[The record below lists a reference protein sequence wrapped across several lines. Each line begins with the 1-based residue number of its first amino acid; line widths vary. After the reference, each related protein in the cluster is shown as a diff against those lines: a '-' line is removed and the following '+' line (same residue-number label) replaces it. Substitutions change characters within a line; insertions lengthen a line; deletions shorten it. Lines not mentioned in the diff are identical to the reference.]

1 VKLIEKRKN
10 QRKLKKDIVVI
21 YHGNC
26 TDGFSAAWAA
36 WNKLGDKAE
45 YIGIDPDE
53 SPDRSIVGKEVY
65 MIDVAYHDGLE
76 KFVADNKKVVIIDH
90 HSTNKEIV
98 ELFSE
103 GVFDMNH
110 SAAVLSWKYFNP
122 QKPVPLLLSYV
133 EDVDLWRLK
142 MPNTDEIISALDM
155 FDFSFENWSRI
166 AKDFE
171 NQSKFKEYVE
181 NGKIVLAY
189 QNKLIERLIANNL
202 RVVEFLGQ
210 KVYVVN
216 SPNFSSQIGN
226 IIANKLPPMGI
237 VWYEEKDGSVHV
249 SLRSIGDTDVSKMAK
264 KFGGGGHKHAAGFR
278 VENRSKLPWKTL

>member
-1 VKLIEKRKN
+1 
-10 QRKLKKDIVVI
+10 
-21 YHGNC
+21 
-26 TDGFSAAWAA
+26 
-36 WNKLGDKAE
+36 
-45 YIGIDPDE
+45 
-53 SPDRSIVGKEVY
+53 
-65 MIDVAYHDGLE
+65 
-76 KFVADNKKVVIIDH
+76 
-90 HSTNKEIV
+90 
-98 ELFSE
+98 
-103 GVFDMNH
+103 
-110 SAAVLSWKYFNP
+110 
-122 QKPVPLLLSYV
+122 
-133 EDVDLWRLK
+133 

-210 KVYVVN
+210 N